1 MQLYPW
7 FFRICCLVSGIGLL
21 ACSPKTVGSASAASG
36 KETVVVAGMERNILQ
51 YINQHRR
58 SLGKSSLQLAA
69 VASDQA
75 YRHSRDMAKRETGFG
90 HDGFDNRVEAI
101 KKNVGWIS
109 ASAENVAYGKLTA
122 REVVQGWLNSP
133 GHRKNIEGDYLY
145 TGIGVYQDAKGI
157 LFFTQ
162 IFFRK

>member
-1 MQLYPW
+1 MNPW
-7 FFRICCLVSGIGLL
+7 VFRIGCLVLGVGLL
-21 ACSPKTVGSASAASG
+21 SCSPRTAGSLSANTG
-36 KETVVVAGMERNILQ
+36 KETIVVAGMENAILQ
-51 YINQHRR
+51 YINQHRSSIGKA
-58 SLGKSSLQLAA
+58 SLKLAT
-69 VASDQA
+69 VASEQA
-75 YRHSRDMAKRETGFG
+75 YRHSRNMGNRKTGFG
-90 HDGFDNRVEAI
+90 HEGFDNRMEAI

-162 IFFRK
+162 IFYRK

>member
-1 MQLYPW
+1 MK
-7 FFRICCLVSGIGLL
+7 RIQKISLL
-21 ACSPKTVGSASAASG
+21 ALWIGFLSCSPKTVGSVSANTE
-36 KETVVVAGMERNILQ
+36 KETVVVAGMERSILQ
-51 YINQHRR
+51 YINQYRR
-58 SLGKSSLQLAA
+58 SLGKPSLQLSSI
-69 VASDQA
+69 ASDQA
-75 YRHSRDMAKRETGFG
+75 YRHSRNMANRKTGFG
-90 HDGFDNRVEAI
+90 HEGFDNRMETI

-145 TGIGVYQDAKGI
+145 TGIGVYRDAKGI

-162 IFFRK
+162 IFYHK

>member
-7 FFRICCLVSGIGLL
+7 LFRICCLAGGIGLL
-21 ACSPKTVGSASAASG
+21 SCSPKMVRSVPTNTE
-36 KETVVVAGMERNILQ
+36 KETVVAAGMESTILH
-51 YINQHRR
+51 YINQYRR
-58 SLGKSSLQLAA
+58 SLGKPYLQLAT
-69 VASDQA
+69 VASDEA
-75 YRHSRDMAKRETGFG
+75 YRHSRDMANRKTGFG
-90 HDGFDNRVEAI
+90 HEGFDNRMEAI

-133 GHRKNIEGDYLY
+133 GHRRNIEGDYLY
-145 TGIGVYQDAKGI
+145 TGIGVYRDAKGI

-162 IFFRK
+162 IFYRK